1 MHNPHNRSVYDP
13 DSSVSVA
20 AENNGVS
27 MGQFTTASSGNDL
40 DFLNINQTITCLA
53 AGPISTSTHAMNA
66 PESKSNSAA
75 SSVSTRVGAGAG
87 GVVRRKSTL
96 RQKNQLNND
105 VLVVGTKTSIHVY
118 DILHNSDL
126 YYKEVSFYDYNVQHS
141 FSKDTYR
148 KINDYFF
155 QRFLMEQTPWQSDSL
170 EKYPMAIWP

>member
-13 DSSVSVA
+13 DSSVSSSSNNTT
-20 AENNGVS
+20 AENGAA

-53 AGPISTSTHAMNA
+53 AGPISSSSHAMNNA
-66 PESKSNSAA
+66 ETKNNSSSS
-75 SSVSTRVGAGAG
+75 SSVVGAGKQSG

-126 YYKEVSFYDYNVQHS
+126 YYKEVRGLLRRTWCF
-141 FSKDTYR
+141 
-148 KINDYFF
+148 
-155 QRFLMEQTPWQSDSL
+155 
-170 EKYPMAIWP
+170 

>member
-1 MHNPHNRSVYDP
+1 
-13 DSSVSVA
+13 
-20 AENNGVS
+20 

-53 AGPISTSTHAMNA
+53 AGPISTSSTVKSA
-66 PESKSNSAA
+66 PDSTSNTS
-75 SSVSTRVGAGAG
+75 SPSVSTRAGGAGG

-126 YYKEVSFYDYNVQHS
+126 YYKEVSF
-141 FSKDTYR
+141 
-148 KINDYFF
+148 
-155 QRFLMEQTPWQSDSL
+155 
-170 EKYPMAIWP
+170 